1 MTVTRFA
8 FKLADG
14 DNYIDLAQCLSLVQR
29 TMVRQKQTFT
39 VLGGQ
44 VVDNVGG
51 DGTNTTASIKISTAP
66 NFWYIRAAINRC
78 FKAWK
83 DQRSRTL
90 QNAELDGVKNATA
103 KFSDFKITLN
113 GVGSASNVLPVSTG
127 QAVLQEFGSHSGA
140 PSFGEWAT
148 ASVISEEPIM
158 IAGAPQT
165 EFHFKILGDHTATY
179 YSATKGWLVTRALP
193 DTEFEPDMLDLD
205 GNAVLDYKEDAL
217 NLLNDTDDG
226 QPERL
231 TLLYE
236 DNDNAPFP
244 TRDIYSN
251 VDSSHN
257 LQLQSLSYVSSNN
270 PSQMIPGFKA
280 LCGLIQVKV
289 QDTATNPVLFLDV
302 LNTPEAF

>member
-14 DNYIDLAQCLSLVQR
+14 NNYIDLAQCMSIVQR

-83 DQRSRTL
+83 DQRSKTL
-90 QNAELDGVKNATA
+90 ENAQLDGIKNATA
-103 KFSDFKITLN
+103 KYADFKMTLN
-113 GVGSASNVLPVSTG
+113 GVGSDSNLLPHYTG
-127 QAVLQEFGSHSGA
+127 GTGITEFGSTSGQ
-140 PSFGEWAT
+140 PTTGEWST
-148 ASVISEEPIM
+148 ASVVSEEPVL

-165 EFHFKILGDHTATY
+165 EFHFKIVGDHTGTY

-193 DTEFEPDMLDLD
+193 DSEYEPDMVDLD

-217 NLLNDTDDG
+217 NLLNETDDG

-236 DNDNAPFP
+236 DNDFAPFAV
-244 TRDIYSN
+244 RDVYGY
-251 VDSSHN
+251 VDSSNN

-280 LCGLIQVKV
+280 LCGLIQVQV